1 MYHLAAIHGPPALL
15 RFRAM
20 EVLVPIISVLMAF
33 GLPMYWVK
41 RRYDLR
47 DKERLRDAGG
57 SPPKELED
65 LRAERKL
72 LAARIEN
79 LESIVCSVDYE
90 LNMRLS
96 RLAGEQSRLELGA
109 GDGVSGAASGGGS
122 GATPAPS
129 GGVVRSRATTGEA
142 RAGSGDGAAL
152 AATAPASSARRA
164 FAAVP
169 ESTAFDARR
178 VATRRNPAEPISDE
192 LQPGQ
197 VLDERY
203 RVERLIGRG
212 GMGAVYLAHD
222 EVLDELVALKVVS
235 SMHCQDPAE
244 SADRFRREAS
254 AARRVLS
261 PNVIRI
267 HDLGQTR
274 SGLLYISMEHFAGRT
289 LSDMLQTR
297 GPLPLGELRDIV
309 GQVCDGLGAAHDAG
323 VVHRDLKPQNILVG
337 ERRAVKIIDFGL
349 AKSTFLRGMTA
360 TGLIMGTPHYMSPEQ
375 IKGDDV
381 DAASDIY
388 ALGALTFHAA
398 TGQPPF
404 DGNTPIAIGF
414 AHLTEPPR
422 DPRLLRPDLPE
433 KLGRAIL
440 SALAKAPR
448 ERPLSAADFKR
459 GLD

>member
-1 MYHLAAIHGPPALL
+1 VDELIGLIAVIM
-15 RFRAM
+15 
-20 EVLVPIISVLMAF
+20 SF
-33 GLPMYWVK
+33 GLPLYIVK
-41 RRYDLR
+41 RRYDAR
-47 DKERLRDAGG
+47 DRDRLKEAGG
-57 SPPKELED
+57 APPKELED

-96 RLAGEQSRLELGA
+96 RLASDQSQRL
-109 GDGVSGAASGGGS
+109 DSGVGSARAIAAAPAAAAIAGAAT
-122 GATPAPS
+122 GANGP
-129 GGVVRSRATTGEA
+129 
-142 RAGSGDGAAL
+142 AL
-152 AATAPASSARRA
+152 AATLPADSRPAPVR
-164 FAAVP
+164 VD
-169 ESTAFDARR
+169 STALDVRRIGAR
-178 VATRRNPAEPISDE
+178 TGPSSEPGSEE
-192 LQPGQ
+192 LRPGQ

-222 EVLDELVALKVVS
+222 EVLDETVALKVVAS
-235 SMHCQDPAE
+235 AHYHDPAE
-244 SADRFRREAS
+244 SADRFKREAS

-289 LSDMLQTR
+289 LADMLQTR
-297 GPLPLGELRDIV
+297 GPLPLNELGDIV
-309 GQVCDGLGAAHDAG
+309 GQICDGLTAAHDAG
-323 VVHRDLKPQNILVG
+323 VIHRDLKPQNVLVG

-388 ALGALTFHAA
+388 SLGALTFHAA

-422 DPRLLRPDLPE
+422 DPLQLRPDLPE
-433 KLGRAIL
+433 KLGRGIL
-440 SALAKAPR
+440 AALAKAPR
-448 ERPLSAADFKR
+448 DRPRSAVDFKR
-459 GLD
+459 ALA

>member
-1 MYHLAAIHGPPALL
+1 MELLIPLVAII
-15 RFRAM
+15 M
-20 EVLVPIISVLMAF
+20 TF
-33 GLPMYWVK
+33 GLPLYIVK
-41 RRYDLR
+41 RRYDAR
-47 DKERLRDAGG
+47 DRDRLDAKGD
-57 SPPKELED
+57 PKELEG

-96 RLAGEQSRLELGA
+96 RLASEQSQRL
-109 GDGVSGAASGGGS
+109 
-122 GATPAPS
+122 PS
-129 GGVVRSRATTGEA
+129 GIGNPPAIAAAPAGASAT
-142 RAGSGDGAAL
+142 GANGPAL
-152 AATAPASSARRA
+152 AATARADSRPPPARVDSTALDVRRIGARTAPSSEPAS
-164 FAAVP
+164 
-169 ESTAFDARR
+169 E
-178 VATRRNPAEPISDE
+178 E
-192 LQPGQ
+192 LRPGQ

-222 EVLDELVALKVVS
+222 EVLDETVALKVVAS
-235 SMHCQDPAE
+235 AHYHDPAE
-244 SADRFRREAS
+244 SADRFKREAS

-297 GPLPLGELRDIV
+297 GPLPLGELGDIV
-309 GQVCDGLGAAHDAG
+309 GQICDGLTAAHDAG
-323 VVHRDLKPQNILVG
+323 VVHRDLKPQNVLVG

-388 ALGALTFHAA
+388 SLGALTFHAA

-433 KLGRAIL
+433 ELGRGIL
-440 SALAKAPR
+440 AALAKGPR
-448 ERPLSAADFKR
+448 DRPRSAADFKR
-459 GLD
+459 ALA